1 MRAAT
6 EKRHGGAVII
16 WVLAAFFVVF
26 VIWAYNASLDQIVR
40 GAGVLVP
47 SKSAQVVQ
55 SLEGGI
61 VEKINVREG
70 DIVEKGQTI
79 AKLNETRYRAE
90 VRDFESQ
97 ILSIEAKLL
106 RLRAELDRRENF
118 TLPAEFRVVDPNLAS
133 SEEQLFEARLMQFN
147 SDLDSA
153 NAHLKLEIEKVTL
166 MESMVAQQ
174 VLPAIE
180 LLNART
186 AVNEARSVRDALVA
200 TFNLERSD
208 ELSRLVA
215 DLARLRAQVEQS
227 NDQLTR
233 SSLVSPTDGI
243 VNTIHTTTL
252 GGVVQPGA
260 PIFEITPLNDEILVE
275 VRIRPEDIA
284 FINTAMPTTVKLSAY
299 DYTVYGS
306 LRGEIS
312 QVSADTF
319 EDDAGPER
327 EPYYKVLVS
336 IDPASLAERA
346 NVFEIRPGMLADAEV
361 HVGEKTVMQYLLKP
375 LIKSKEALREP

>member
-361 HVGEKTVMQYLLKP
+361 HVGERTVMQYLLKP

>member
-6 EKRHGGAVII
+6 EQRRGGAFII
-16 WVLAAFFVVF
+16 WVLAAFFAAF
-26 VIWAYNASLDQIVR
+26 VTWAYNASLDQIVR

-47 SKSAQVVQ
+47 STSAQVVQ

-70 DIVEKGQTI
+70 DIVERGQVI
-79 AKLNETRYRAE
+79 ARLNETRYRAE

-97 ILSIEAKLL
+97 ILAIEAKLL
-106 RLRAELDRRENF
+106 RLRAELDRLDSF
-118 TLPAEFRVVDPNLAS
+118 TLPKEIRATAPNLAS
-133 SEEQLFEARLMQFN
+133 SEEQLFKARLQQFE
-147 SDLDSA
+147 SDLA
-153 NAHLKLEIEKVTL
+153 AAIEQYRLETEKVTL
-166 MESMVAQQ
+166 METMVAQQ
-174 VLPAIE
+174 VLPAVD
-180 LLNART
+180 LLNAKT
-186 AVNEARSVRDALVA
+186 AANEARSVRDSLLA
-200 TFNLERSD
+200 TFSLERSD
-208 ELSRLVA
+208 EISMLVA

-227 NDQLTR
+227 NDQLAR
-233 SSLVSPTDGI
+233 SRLLAPTDGI
-243 VNTIHTTTL
+243 VNTIHITTL
-252 GGVVQPGA
+252 GGVVQPGE

-284 FINTAMPTTVKLSAY
+284 FINTSMPTTVKLSAY

-306 LRGEIS
+306 LKGEIS

-319 EDDAGPER
+319 EDDTSPEAT
-327 EPYYKVLVS
+327 PYYKVLVAL
-336 IDPASLAERA
+336 DPVSLEERA